1 MSDGPHRSLNMT
13 RSWKRAAERSDK
25 RSYSSE
31 EVSESFVGAL
41 EKDCRR
47 EINPSFIDTAWRIFS
62 DPEPSLFVAKISDQL
77 EALRRQAG
85 SGIGRSVLDQAI
97 FGAER
102 GKTGREGLV
111 EAMKNALAD
120 RSAKAIR
127 QIQEHYCRESS
138 NRHLVVLATKSP
150 RKRRP
155 QAEAVRDMCRVHAAP
170 HEHSR
175 RWTDRTRRNLCL
187 GKPRHQKLR

>member
-62 DPEPSLFVAKISDQL
+62 DPEPSLFVTKISDQL

-85 SGIGRSVLDQAI
+85 SGIGRSILDQAI

-102 GKTGREGLV
+102 GKTGQEGLV
-111 EAMKNALAD
+111 EAVKNALAD

-138 NRHLVVLATKSP
+138 NPRADRVKTRLEEGMDGAALDGLA
-150 RKRRP
+150 RRILK
-155 QAEAVRDMCRVHAAP
+155 AAP
-170 HEHSR
+170 AEKQPALKQGL
-175 RWTDRTRRNLCL
+175 DD
-187 GKPRHQKLR
+187 GVKLK

>member
-62 DPEPSLFVAKISDQL
+62 DPEPSLFVTKISDQL

-111 EAMKNALAD
+111 EAVKNALAD

-127 QIQEHYCRESS
+127 QIQEHYCRESR
-138 NRHLVVLATKSP
+138 NPRADRVKTRLEEGMDGAALDGLA
-150 RKRRP
+150 RRILK
-155 QAEAVRDMCRVHAAP
+155 AAP
-170 HEHSR
+170 AEKQP
-175 RWTDRTRRNLCL
+175 TLKQGLDD
-187 GKPRHQKLR
+187 GVKLK

>member
-1 MSDGPHRSLNMT
+1 MSDGPHRSLNMS

-62 DPEPSLFVAKISDQL
+62 DPEPSLFVTKISDQL

-85 SGIGRSVLDQAI
+85 SGIGRSVIDQAI

-111 EAMKNALAD
+111 EAVKNALAD
-120 RSAKAIR
+120 RAAKSIR

-138 NRHLVVLATKSP
+138 NPRADRVKTRLEEGMDGAALDGLA
-150 RKRRP
+150 RRILK
-155 QAEAVRDMCRVHAAP
+155 AAP
-170 HEHSR
+170 AEKR
-175 RWTDRTRRNLCL
+175 PALKQGLDD
-187 GKPRHQKLR
+187 GVKLK